1 MNYWY
6 STSVDTNI
14 AESVHA
20 QSQRDGVKLTLVT
33 AIKKGERLDSLMFS
47 LEQAVMSGG
56 ISAKYG
62 NRLMSGQ
69 ARQSLT

>member
-33 AIKKGERLDSLMFS
+33 AVKKGERVDLLMFS
-47 LEQAVMSGG
+47 LEQAAISDG
-56 ISAKYG
+56 ISTKYG
-62 NRLMSGQ
+62 NRSMSDW
-69 ARQSLT
+69 ARQNLI